1 MGSVMAQQC
10 GGTASLLNDMYAA
23 CGPLSMASTEGVNS
37 MFLHVLDK
45 GALAILSPSILSHAS
60 PKVSLLARPNTHARV
75 VTINVPAL
83 PLDVPDVYH
92 PLNPFPHKAKA

>member
-1 MGSVMAQQC
+1 MAQQC